1 VISLCHTLFTK
12 SLSLQKYFFVFPSL
26 YTAWAFFCHWDW
38 CKSHNT
44 KYPSSKL
51 ITKFNQRQPFPKY
64 HYYIISLLLLCFLIL
79 LRNSWVDES
88 LHITK
93 IGDVNLTCIRSSAL
107 TVDCGASESVTH
119 GRSVSPRWEGQDL
132 CDAQCFLCMFVHAC
146 VSMCVCLHGKE
157 SDTDINLAFLLS
169 MTWVRE

>member
-1 VISLCHTLFTK
+1 MISLCHTLFTK
-12 SLSLQKYFFVFPSL
+12 SLSLQKYLFVFPSL

-44 KYPSSKL
+44 KYLSSKL

-79 LRNSWVDES
+79 LCNSWVDES
-88 LHITK
+88 LHNTK

-107 TVDCGASESVTH
+107 TVDCGASESVLTH

-132 CDAQCFLCMFVHAC
+132 CLCFCVCLCMR
-146 VSMCVCLHGKE
+146 VSMCVCLHWKE